1 MSELGVT
8 DAVGK
13 YLQTYKINRVL
24 WGIIITVF
32 LADMLEFFDW
42 GLLSVVI
49 PIWIN
54 VWKITGFDIGLLISI
69 VGAGAVIGASVFQ
82 YGLTE

>member
-32 LADMLEFFDW
+32 LADMLEF
-42 GLLSVVI
+42 S
-49 PIWIN
+49 
-54 VWKITGFDIGLLISI
+54 
-69 VGAGAVIGASVFQ
+69 IGAYSV
-82 YGLTE
+82 L